1 MEFPDGY
8 YWEFGG
14 DISEMQEAF
23 TGLSK
28 AFAIAIV
35 LVYII
40 LAAEFE
46 SFIHPFTIM
55 LTVPF
60 AIVGVFFAL
69 LVTGNSLNVP
79 AYIGVIMLAGVVV
92 NNAIVMID
100 YILHLRADQN
110 LPKHDA
116 IVQGATVRLRPILI
130 TALTTILGMV
140 PMSLGWGEGA
150 HFYRALAVTVI
161 GGLSV
166 ATFLT
171 LLVLPVVYL
180 LLDDLS
186 EKFRN
191 KLRRPVV
198 T

>member
-1 MEFPDGY
+1 
-8 YWEFGG
+8 
-14 DISEMQEAF
+14 
-23 TGLSK
+23 
-28 AFAIAIV
+28 
-35 LVYII
+35 
-40 LAAEFE
+40 
-46 SFIHPFTIM
+46 
-55 LTVPF
+55 
-60 AIVGVFFAL
+60 
-69 LVTGNSLNVP
+69 
-79 AYIGVIMLAGVVV
+79 
-92 NNAIVMID
+92 
-100 YILHLRADQN
+100 
-110 LPKHDA
+110 
-116 IVQGATVRLRPILI
+116 
-130 TALTTILGMV
+130 
-140 PMSLGWGEGA
+140 MSLGWGEGA